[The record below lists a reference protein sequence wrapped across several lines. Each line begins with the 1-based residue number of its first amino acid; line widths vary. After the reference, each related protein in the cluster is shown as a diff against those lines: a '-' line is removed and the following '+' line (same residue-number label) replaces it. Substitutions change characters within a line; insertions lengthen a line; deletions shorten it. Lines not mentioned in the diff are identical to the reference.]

1 MQCLKCDRSQ
11 VVVCSVWRNVEAP
24 QMPVQKCEE
33 RKEEKVEEEI
43 EKEEEEDQ
51 QSETNTKSTSDF
63 IEW

>member
-1 MQCLKCDRSQ
+1 MQCLQCDRSQ
-11 VVVCSVWRNVEAP
+11 VVVCSVGRNVEAP

-43 EKEEEEDQ
+43 EKEKEAV
-51 QSETNTKSTSDF
+51 ETNTKSTSDF